1 MEPYKF
7 AVGSPPSVKKPPWR
21 LTRRPEAAAAAAVAA
36 AVSVKVAAFSR
47 EFFSGCALGEA
58 DKLPVSHQG

>member
-7 AVGSPPSVKKPPWR
+7 AVGSPPSVKKPLWQ
-21 LTRRPEAAAAAAVAA
+21 LTRRPEAAAAAAAA

-47 EFFSGCALGEA
+47 ESFSGCALGEA